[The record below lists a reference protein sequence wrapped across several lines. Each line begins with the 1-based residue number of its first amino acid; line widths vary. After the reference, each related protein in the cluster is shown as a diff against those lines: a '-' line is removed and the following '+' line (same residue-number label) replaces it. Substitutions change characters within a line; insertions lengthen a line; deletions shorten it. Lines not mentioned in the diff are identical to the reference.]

1 MKRQLIYHT
10 YVNTNPSNKIE
21 VCVNTDA
28 TETKCNLAR
37 VSRDGLSLSCDAET
51 LHKIMPNKT
60 SIAPKD
66 PITISVLFS
75 LAENIEAKC
84 RVILSRRL
92 SKDLFIMDLKF
103 IEINENAMMHLDSY
117 IEEKLRSEIAK
128 KPNNQ
133 EQPLEQPQLLTSDVY
148 QINKEL
154 KITYSKVA

>member
-66 PITISVLFS
+66 PITTSVLFS